1 MELLEGKSYTLNIDA
16 KEFAEK
22 TWRNALAELI
32 KNNRYITIDRI
43 AIGDTEDIA
52 YVLQDDFEYEIPSH
66 IWKYFKPYDLPEE
79 EPKIATKEEIAAP
92 DLNFVSSDPKMWMTV
107 KPVQQDINDLRFDYP
122 FVKRITSISVLP
134 APTDSQALEFALQH
148 VFGDNKLYAI
158 DKEAAIDEQKKEII
172 NLLSLHQQLEAVEL
186 IERMLSDTKKDI
198 ISKITPA
205 RRKAIDENR
214 DLRYSRIAS

>member
-32 KNNRYITIDRI
+32 KNNGYITIDRI

-122 FVKRITSISVLP
+122 LSSGSLRFLYYQRRRIHRHLNLHYSMFSV
-134 APTDSQALEFALQH
+134 
-148 VFGDNKLYAI
+148 
-158 DKEAAIDEQKKEII
+158 
-172 NLLSLHQQLEAVEL
+172 
-186 IERMLSDTKKDI
+186 I
-198 ISKITPA
+198 ISCT
-205 RRKAIDENR
+205 RLTRKLLLMNR
-214 DLRYSRIAS
+214 KRKSSTFFLCINNLKRWN